1 MKIYVIIHALSIK
14 NPFCMKKPRS
24 DNNRFYRALAYASR
38 GMHIKSN
45 FLFSH
50 RKFFVKT
57 FIKFLLAV
65 PISALF
71 SCSHGP
77 YSSIPQTHVY
87 CVAEHNDSIYC
98 STIDSG
104 IFSFPI
110 DAPEKI
116 RRVALARGVPIRSI
130 AFSGDGSMLAA
141 SYRWGLARLSADSL
155 TPLAWAPQPAWS
167 IKFDSTGD
175 FWLAGIFGIYRQN
188 GSALFTFGKIRG
200 AHDIEFYNGLVAVAH
215 MQGISL
221 FNKETG
227 ALVRNFCKGMVCWT
241 VRRYGTKLMGGG
253 QNFCAIISND
263 SCRTIRFDPPGNLLW
278 STALDSKGT
287 LYLGTQD
294 GLFSADIAGDK
305 ARCIGFK
312 GMCVKSLLI
321 DSRGKLWVG
330 RFSTNKKGHG
340 L

>member
-1 MKIYVIIHALSIK
+1 M
-14 NPFCMKKPRS
+14 
-24 DNNRFYRALAYASR
+24 
-38 GMHIKSN
+38 
-45 FLFSH
+45 
-50 RKFFVKT
+50 KT
-57 FIKFLLAV
+57 FIIFLLVA

-71 SCSHGP
+71 SCSHET
-77 YSSIPQTHVY
+77 YSCVSRMHVY
-87 CVAEHNDSIYC
+87 CMTEHNDSIYC

-116 RRVALARGVPIRSI
+116 RRVALVRGVPVRSI
-130 AFSGDGSMLAA
+130 AFSGGGPLLAA
-141 SYRWGLARLSADSL
+141 SYRCGVLCLGNDSL
-155 TPLAWAPQPAWS
+155 TPLTWATQPAWS
-167 IKFDSTGD
+167 IKFDSTGN

-188 GSALFTFGKIRG
+188 GNALATFGKIRG

-215 MQGISL
+215 MQGISF
-221 FNKETG
+221 FNRETG
-227 ALVRNFCKGMVCWT
+227 APVRDFCKGMVCWT
-241 VRRYGTKLMGGG
+241 LRRYGTKLIGGG
-253 QNFCAIISND
+253 QNFCAIICGD
-263 SCRTIRFDPPGNLLW
+263 SCRTIGFGPPSNLLW
-278 STALDSKGT
+278 STALDSKGM

-294 GLFSADIAGDK
+294 GLFSADTTGDK

-330 RFSTNKKGHG
+330 RFSTNKKGDR